1 MSKASKKSIDTLKTL
16 AFNGILA
23 TDSLIALTKSGID
36 TGVVEKK
43 EDITIEK
50 NDFSPLLLN
59 KAGNMGDVYEVFFC
73 LENAVRDL
81 IESRLSER
89 HKGLNWW
96 EKVVPGNIQ
105 KQAEGLRKK
114 EEKNKYHAQ
123 RSSSLIGYTMFG
135 NLAQIII
142 VNWNDFSDL
151 FPDQHWI
158 SSRFNDLE
166 LSRNIIMHTGVLPE
180 IEIGRIHSITRD
192 WVRQVG

>member
-1 MSKASKKSIDTLKTL
+1 MEARHIKSLKKL

-23 TDSLIALTKSGID
+23 TDDLLSLAKEGIEVGIENK
-36 TGVVEKK
+36 TELA
-43 EDITIEK
+43 TIEES
-50 NDFSPLLLN
+50 DFSPVLLN
-59 KAGNMGDVYEVFFC
+59 KAKNMGNVYEVFFC

-81 IESRLSER
+81 IEDRLADRKGQAWWDICVPER
-89 HKGLNWW
+89 VKKSAND
-96 EKVVPGNIQ
+96 
-105 KQAEGLRKK
+105 LRTK

-135 NLAQIII
+135 NLSQII
-142 VNWNDFSDL
+142 VNNWEDFSDL

-166 LSRNIIMHTGVLPE
+166 LSRNIIMHTGILPE

-192 WVRQVG
+192 WIRQVG

>member
-1 MSKASKKSIDTLKTL
+1 MSNNGQKPIDALKTL

-23 TDSLIALTKSGID
+23 TDSLIALSKEGID
-36 TGVVEKK
+36 AGIVERK
-43 EDITIEK
+43 EETKIEES
-50 NDFSPLLLN
+50 DFSPILIN
-59 KAGNMGDVYEVFFC
+59 KARNMGNVYEVFFC

-81 IESRLSER
+81 IEERLAER
-89 HKGLNWW
+89 NGQNWW
-96 EKVVPGNIQ
+96 DNCVPEKVRKV
-105 KQAEGLRKK
+105 AEDLRKK

-135 NLAQIII
+135 NLGQII
-142 VNWNDFSDL
+142 VANWDNFSDL

-180 IEIGRIHSITRD
+180 IEIGRIQSITRD
-192 WVRQVG
+192 WIRQVG